1 MSRLD
6 RDTVVRAAIALADKR
21 GLGAVGVRQVA
32 ESLGVT
38 PMALYRHV
46 GAKDG
51 LLDAVADAL
60 YAEIDLPRPDEGW
73 WDGLEALGHSTRR
86 VLIAH
91 AWSVPLFSR
100 PLAGPHA
107 RALDEAL
114 QGALRRAGFSTR
126 ETNELH
132 HQLSNLL
139 FALVAPE
146 LHGQTNRAAFQRG
159 LDMLHAGLEARL
171 TQRR

>member
-1 MSRLD
+1 VSRLD
-6 RDTVVRAAIALADKR
+6 RDTVVRSAIALADKR
-21 GLGAVGVRQVA
+21 GLGAVSVRQVA
-32 ESLGVT
+32 EQLGVT

-46 GAKDG
+46 GGKDG
-51 LLDAVADAL
+51 LLDGVADAL
-60 YAEIDLPRPDEGW
+60 YAEIDLPRPDEDW
-73 WDGLEALGHSTRR
+73 WDGLEALAHSTRS

-107 RALDEAL
+107 RALDGAL
-114 QGALRRAGFSTR
+114 QGALRRAGFSVR

-132 HQLSNLL
+132 HQLANLL

-146 LHGQTNRAAFQRG
+146 LHRRTNRAAFQRG

-171 TQRR
+171 AQRR